1 MVEYI
6 IAGVGI
12 AIAGHY
18 FRKSQPQIKGYIG
31 ETKLARAVKRL
42 KLSGNVHVMRDSLF
56 HAEKGGTSQI
66 DVMAVTRYGIIIME
80 NKNFRCDVYG
90 NITDHDWFCKY
101 PRQQDSKDPFDYTKQ
116 KPKYTQIKTQYNP
129 IKQNK
134 SHISAV
140 SAILRDKYPHIPYYP
155 LVVFSDDA
163 CLHIQNSRNK
173 VCNLSQVDKV
183 ISRIVGKEVLTDHQ
197 VDEITSILKK
207 HQIKGRQARKNHV
220 AVVNLGKAA
229 RDEYSYED
237 LKQIEDALLREAA
250 GKPIWSSAGER
261 LSPEQDTSYS
271 CQGRPLKETIQ
282 IAHERTGAPEQPQPS
297 HPGKSFSR

>member
-12 AIAGHY
+12 AIASHY

-31 ETKLARAVKRL
+31 EAKLSRAVKRL
-42 KLSGNVHVMRDSLF
+42 KLPGKVHVMRDSLF

-66 DVMAVTRYGIIIME
+66 DVMAVTRYGIIILE
-80 NKNFRCDVYG
+80 NKNYRCDVYG
-90 NITDHDWFCKY
+90 NITDQDWFCKY

-116 KPKYTQIKTQYNP
+116 KPNYTKIKTQYNP

-173 VCNLSQVDKV
+173 VCNLSQMDKV
-183 ISRIVGKEVLTDHQ
+183 ISRVVGKEVLTDRQ
-197 VDEITSILKK
+197 VDEITSILKQ
-207 HQIKGRQARKNHV
+207 HQIKGRSARKNHV
-220 AVVNLGKAA
+220 TVVNLGKEA
-229 RDEYSYED
+229 RAEYSYED

-250 GKPIWSSAGER
+250 DKPIWSSTGER
-261 LSPEQDTSYS
+261 LTADQSTSCS
-271 CQGRPLKETIQ
+271 RQNRPLKDTIQ
-282 IAHERTGAPEQPQPS
+282 IACDRTAVSDQPEVS
-297 HPGKSFSR
+297 HPNKSFSR